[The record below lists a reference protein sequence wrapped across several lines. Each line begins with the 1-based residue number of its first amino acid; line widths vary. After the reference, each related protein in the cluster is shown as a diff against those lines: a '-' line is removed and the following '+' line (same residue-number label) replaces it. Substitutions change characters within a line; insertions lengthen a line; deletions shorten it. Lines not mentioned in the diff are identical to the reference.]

1 MRYIILV
8 LLNLPVIA
16 LALLNILTKYKLGRI
31 TKQRFTKQLV
41 LWLIILVVLV
51 GSFPIY
57 NLIVG
62 RPPLDSIS
70 LSAFDIVQTTAI
82 VFLIYIVNDQRQKHE
97 QTERRLRDLHQ
108 ELSIKLSGWD
118 NGKATKR

>member
-8 LLNLPVIA
+8 LVNLPVIC
-16 LALLNILTKYKLGRI
+16 LALLNILTKHKMGRI
-31 TKQRFTKQLV
+31 SKQRFTEQV
-41 LWLIILVVLV
+41 ILWLVILIVLV

-62 RPPLDSIS
+62 HPPLDSIA

-82 VFLIYIVNDQRQKHE
+82 VFLIYVINDQRQKHE

-108 ELSIKLSGWD
+108 ELSIKMSTDLDS
-118 NGKATKR
+118 

>member
-8 LLNLPVIA
+8 LLNLPVIG
-16 LALLNILTKYKLGRI
+16 LALLNILTKYKMGRI
-31 TKQRFTKQLV
+31 PKQRFVKQCI
-41 LWLIILVVLV
+41 LWVIILIVLV
-51 GSFPIY
+51 GSFPVY

-62 RPPLDSIS
+62 HPALDSIA

-82 VFLIYIVNDQRQKHE
+82 VFLIYVINDQRQKHE

-108 ELSIKLSGWD
+108 ELSIKL
-118 NGKATKR
+118 ATNETANR